1 MRINRG
7 READA
12 ASEARTDSFTGT
24 VWADAV
30 LQDVTGVL
38 VNDVFFDPGSRTYWH
53 RHTQGQVL
61 LVAQGRGYVQT
72 RAGEGGWVAG
82 GDVVFF
88 EPDEEHWHGA
98 GGETY
103 LLHRAI
109 SLGETEWLEEVA
121 EDDYRAA
128 VSASG

>member
-12 ASEARTDSFTGT
+12 ASEERTDWFTGT
-24 VWADAV
+24 VWADPALADAPGVAV
-30 LQDVTGVL
+30 T
-38 VNDVFFDPGSRTYWH
+38 DVFFTPGARTHWH

-61 LVAQGRGYVQT
+61 LVTHGRGYAQT
-72 RAGEGGWVAG
+72 RSGSVSPLTS

-88 EPDEEHWHGA
+88 EPGEEHWHGA
-98 GGETY
+98 AGETY
-103 LLHRAI
+103 LLHSAI

-128 VSASG
+128 ISDG

>member
-12 ASEARTDSFTGT
+12 ASEARSDWFTGT
-24 VWADAV
+24 VWADPV
-30 LQDVTGVL
+30 LADAPGVSVT
-38 VNDVFFDPGSRTYWH
+38 DVFFTPGARTRWH
-53 RHTQGQVL
+53 RHVQGQVL
-61 LVAQGRGYVQT
+61 LVTHGRGCAQT
-72 RAGEGGWVAG
+72 RSGSVSPLTS

-88 EPDEEHWHGA
+88 EPGEEHWHGA
-98 GGETY
+98 AGETY

-128 VSASG
+128 ASGG

>member
-12 ASEARTDSFTGT
+12 ASEPRTDSFTGR

-30 LQDVTGVL
+30 LEGVPGVL
-38 VNDVFFDPGSRTYWH
+38 VNDVFFEPGARTYWH
-53 RHTQGQVL
+53 RHAQGQVL
-61 LVAQGRGYVQT
+61 LVTQGRGRVQT
-72 RAGEGGWVAG
+72 RTGDGGWVAP
-82 GDVVFF
+82 GDVVSF
-88 EPDEEHWHGA
+88 EPGEEHWHGA

-121 EDDYRAA
+121 EEDYRAA
-128 VSASG
+128 VSS